1 MLQTPVQDMYPRV
14 SRHLNFN
21 VRLAAL
27 RFDNLQINE
36 FGRFFGQI
44 VGFTHVL
51 TGKLVYACPATTCAK
66 FSGYDIAIRAVA
78 WPFAGTGRILNPPW
92 LQWIRPQRLLKGQ

>member
-36 FGRFFGQI
+36 FGRFFGEI

-51 TGKLVYACPATTCAK
+51 TVVYACPATTCAK

-78 WPFAGTGRILNPPW
+78 WPFAGTGRILNPPGFSGSD
-92 LQWIRPQRLLKGQ
+92 PNAC

>member
-36 FGRFFGQI
+36 FGRFFGEI

-51 TGKLVYACPATTCAK
+51 TGKLVYARTATTCAT
-66 FSGYDIAIRAVA
+66 FSGYDIV
-78 WPFAGTGRILNPPW
+78 GRILNPPGFSGSA
-92 LQWIRPQRLLKGQ
+92 PTAC